1 MNIILRA
8 GNWGIGGFVK
18 EFSWYAKG
26 GPVYQLRCATVQVA
40 LERCPDA
47 EHNQGKGLCPRK
59 CFILGFDGR
68 FQLSVET
75 FDHSVG
81 HRMVG
86 GSVYVV
92 CAQELSQIVEQ

>member
-1 MNIILRA
+1 MNIIFRA
-8 GNWGIGGFVK
+8 GNCGIAGFVK
-18 EFSWYAKG
+18 ELSRDAKG
-26 GPVYQLRCATVQVA
+26 RPIHQLRCGAVQIA

-68 FQLSVET
+68 FQLPVET

-92 CAQELSQIVEQ
+92 CAQELRQILKQ